1 MNQPEMIAAFVE
13 AANAFDVEAA
23 VSLFSAEAT
32 IEDESVGSLFAG
44 PEGVRLYLERYFV
57 GYHTRSSLLGLENRG
72 AGIRARLDFVGDFG
86 HETGTLDFTFD
97 SAGLFHIVEASLD

>member
-13 AANAFDVEAA
+13 AANAFDVEGALG
-23 VSLFSAEAT
+23 LFSAEAT
-32 IEDESVGSLFAG
+32 ITDESVGSTFSG
-44 PEGVRLYLERYFV
+44 PTGVRLYLERYFV
-57 GYHTRSSLLGLENRG
+57 GYHTRSAILGLDRHG
-72 AGIRARLDFVGDFG
+72 AGLRARLDFVGDFG